1 MEYEHDRTESDSDH
15 SAFESLSIHDETQE
29 NRVKGENQNSF
40 LWNKTSSKLS
50 IIRLQSLPK
59 KKKKSCLKRFSS
71 LLHKISGYMK
81 MKIFGVNCSM

>member
-29 NRVKGENQNSF
+29 HGVKSEGKTKNCF
-40 LWNKTSSKLS
+40 LWNKTGSKLL

-59 KKKKSCLKRFSS
+59 KKKKK
-71 LLHKISGYMK
+71 K
-81 MKIFGVNCSM
+81 VV